1 MDMPMSVGGSGV
13 GIVMFI
19 VVIVLDHCVYSRVRW
34 SRVKKFFVVGED
46 ILQLKIRLVFDVNV
60 LKLVGLVSCGG
71 GCVLGNRSVEGWRVS
86 CIRKGGCV

>member
-1 MDMPMSVGGSGV
+1 MSVGGSGV

-71 GCVLGNRSVEGWRVS
+71 GRELGNRSVEGWRVR